1 MQATVKDITDFYN
14 QHPECIGFIDS
25 DTRFGSKTIQFAD
38 ITAYDSE
45 VMTITTST
53 GKTISTSPDHLL
65 FDSSWKKTKE
75 FKIGDLILT
84 KDKFETVTSI
94 LLEEEKEDLYDLQI
108 EDVKEFYANG
118 FVSHNSTLLD
128 ALTFVLFGKSFRNIN
143 KPQLLNTITKRDL
156 LVEIEFSIG
165 KNNYLIRRGMKP
177 NVFEVFCNDSLLNQ
191 SAEMRDY
198 QDILEKQILKS
209 NYKTFCQVDIL
220 GSASFVPFM
229 QLPAAQRRAVIEDL
243 LDLQVFSN
251 MNVLLKELIQQNNQD
266 IVENSYKKKMVEEK
280 IKFLNDHLEEVR
292 RKSTAFIDDKR
303 TTIDQLAES
312 INKEQKNIA
321 LVQESIASLKASISH
336 LDYEALKRKKSKL
349 ENLKLDIASKKE
361 GMNREIHFFE
371 NHDHCPTC
379 MQLINA
385 ELSCEKVSDAT
396 AKLQEIDSG
405 LIKLNDLLEEV
416 NDSITICNSAAQAIT
431 TYLNTKSCI
440 ELSINQIN
448 WKISSLNEEIEAAGT
463 SVDASSSDL
472 KIVDL
477 ERELNRVITEH
488 SELHEQRTIF
498 SHASFLLKDGGIKTK
513 IINQYLPIINKLIN
527 KFLSSM
533 DFFVDFQLNGQFEE
547 TIKSRHRDEFS
558 YASFSEGEKQRID
571 LALLFTWRA
580 VAKLR
585 NSMSTNLLILDEVFD
600 SSLDT
605 NSTEMLMQILNT
617 VSSEFSLFVISHKD
631 HLIERFPNIIRFTKH
646 KNFSRI
652 EGQ

>member
-1 MQATVKDITDFYN
+1 MIVF
-14 QHPECIGFIDS
+14 
-25 DTRFGSKTIQFAD
+25 SKIRWQNLL
-38 ITAYDSE
+38 
-45 VMTITTST
+45 ST
-53 GKTISTSPDHLL
+53 GNQFTEIDLL
-65 FDSSWKKTKE
+65 NSGNT
-75 FKIGDLILT
+75 LIVGT
-84 KDKFETVTSI
+84 
-94 LLEEEKEDLYDLQI
+94 
-108 EDVKEFYANG
+108 NG
-118 FVSHNSTLLD
+118 AGKSTLLD

-198 QDILEKQILKS
+198 QEILEKQILKS

-220 GSASFVPFM
+220 GSASFIPFM

-251 MNVLLKELIQQNNQD
+251 MNVLLKEQVQQNNQD
-266 IVENSYKKKMVEEK
+266 IIENAYKKKMIEEK
-280 IKFLNDHLEEVR
+280 IKFLNDHLDEIR
-292 RKSTAFIDDKR
+292 RKSTAFIEEKR
-303 TTIDQLAES
+303 NTIELLTGNIEQEQEN
-312 INKEQKNIA
+312 INILQNNIDT
-321 LVQESIASLKASISH
+321 LKASISH
-336 LDYEALKRKKSKL
+336 LDYKTLTKKKTKI
-349 ENLKLDIASKKE
+349 ENLKLEIASKKE
-361 GMNREIHFFE
+361 AMNREIHFFQ
-371 NHDHCPTC
+371 NHEHCPTC
-379 MQLINA
+379 MQAIST
-385 ELSCEKVSDAT
+385 EFSCEKVDGVST
-396 AKLQEIDSG
+396 KLEEIDSG
-405 LIKLNDLLEEV
+405 LVKLNVLLENINE
-416 NDSITICNSAAQAIT
+416 SIMICNSVEQTIT
-431 TYLNTKSCI
+431 SYLNSKSKI

-448 WKISSLNEEIEAAGT
+448 WKISSLNEEIQAANN
-463 SVDASSSDL
+463 SASASSDL

-477 ERELNRVITEH
+477 ERELNQAISEH
-488 SELHEQRTIF
+488 NELHEHRSLL
-498 SHASFLLKDGGIKTK
+498 SHAGSLLKDGGIKTK
-513 IINQYLPIINKLIN
+513 IINQYIPIINKLIN
-527 KFLSSM
+527 KYLSSM

-571 LALLFTWRA
+571 LALLFTWRSI
-580 VAKLR
+580 AKLR

-617 VSSEFSLFVISHKD
+617 VGSECSLFVISHKD